1 MLRVI
6 NRFNIVKLNKLGI
19 FAVILCAFFSMYLLV
34 VIPFALAQISY
45 IQLQE
50 NTITIVPGASN
61 SANKIFY
68 NPAST
73 SINAGTLVKWIN
85 NDNTLHTVTFATPG
99 IYDSGIISRGTSVSH
114 SFFDHGVFD
123 YFCRIHPFMT
133 ANITVS

>member
-1 MLRVI
+1 MLLAI
-6 NRFNIVKLNKLGI
+6 NIVKLYKIGV
-19 FAVILCAFFSMYLLV
+19 FAVTLCAFFSIYLLV
-34 VIPFALAQISY
+34 VMPFAVAQINY

-61 SANKIFY
+61 SANKKFY
-68 NPAST
+68 DPPST

-99 IYDSGIISRGTSVSH
+99 IYDSGIISHGASVSH
-114 SFFDHGVFD
+114 SFFDQGVFD